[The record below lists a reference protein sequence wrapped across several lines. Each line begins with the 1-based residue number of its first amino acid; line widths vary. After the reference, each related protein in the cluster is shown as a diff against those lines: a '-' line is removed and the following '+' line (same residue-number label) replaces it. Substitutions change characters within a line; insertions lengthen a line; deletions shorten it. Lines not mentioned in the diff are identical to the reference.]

1 MKSSINPSLSDETW
15 SSVSSSSTTTDTVI
29 INYIMIKT
37 STQDHADSSDNLE
50 ITVCQDQN
58 CCSTGAVFGKLDKGS
73 ENKYFS
79 SELGECDKFELH
91 SDKDIDVTFNQLNT
105 NGWLGEDVT
114 IVTYPTNQAVNEHKE
129 WIYDCPITTWLDV
142 ASEEGN
148 PSSFETTC
156 KVTES

>member
-1 MKSSINPSLSDETW
+1 
-15 SSVSSSSTTTDTVI
+15 
-29 INYIMIKT
+29 MIKT
-37 STQDHADSSDNLE
+37 STQDYADSSDNLE

-58 CCSTGAVFGKLDKGS
+58 CCNTGAVFGKLEKGS

-105 NGWLGEDVT
+105 DGWLGEDVT

-129 WIYDCPITTWLDV
+129 WIYDCPITTWLDTDHIDY
-142 ASEEGN
+142 

-156 KVTES
+156 KLTSFS

>member
-1 MKSSINPSLSDETW
+1 M
-15 SSVSSSSTTTDTVI
+15 
-29 INYIMIKT
+29 
-37 STQDHADSSDNLE
+37 E

-58 CCSTGAVFGKLDKGS
+58 CCNTGAVFGKLDKGS

-105 NGWLGEDVT
+105 DGWLGEDVT